1 MVKLR
6 ALKTFSAGGAKLTMQ
21 GDTFDATQ
29 DRANE
34 YIRLE
39 LAEQVDPN
47 TQTQTNATGAT
58 VTTPTADATAQE
70 SQAPNNINTE
80 FAEETAPNY
89 AELRRGMATD
99 NPEDTEFAE
108 ELGNVGEG
116 TPGVRSDYTE
126 NELSEMNV
134 KELKTIAKNNG
145 VTGYSTMTKSELI
158 FAIRAQQQG
167 GNRNE

>member
-29 DRANE
+29 ERANE

-39 LAEQVDPN
+39 LAEQIDPN
-47 TQTQTNATGAT
+47 TQTRVDATG
-58 VTTPTADATAQE
+58 TTT
-70 SQAPNNINTE
+70 QAPTNTDTE
-80 FAEETAPNY
+80 FAEETTPNY
-89 AELRRGMATD
+89 RELRENTAIN

-108 ELGNVGEG
+108 ENGNVGEG
-116 TPGVRSDYTE
+116 AQGARTDYTE
-126 NELSEMNV
+126 EELANMNV
-134 KELKTIAKNNG
+134 KALRDIAKNNG

-158 FAIRAQQQG
+158 FAIRAHQNQG
-167 GNRNE
+167 GDQA